1 MVTHF
6 FNPPRYM
13 QLLETVPGPAT
24 REGAVEQIEAFADV
38 RLGKAVVRCN
48 DTPGFVANRL
58 GVYWIATAIGEA
70 LARGLTVEEADLL
83 MGEAIGAPRTGC
95 SG

>member
-1 MVTHF
+1 M
-6 FNPPRYM
+6 
-13 QLLETVPGPAT
+13 
-24 REGAVEQIEAFADV
+24 

-70 LARGLTVEEADLL
+70 LARGLTVEEADAL
-83 MGEAIGAPRTGC
+83 MGAADRRAAHRRVRADGPGRASACT
-95 SG
+95 ST